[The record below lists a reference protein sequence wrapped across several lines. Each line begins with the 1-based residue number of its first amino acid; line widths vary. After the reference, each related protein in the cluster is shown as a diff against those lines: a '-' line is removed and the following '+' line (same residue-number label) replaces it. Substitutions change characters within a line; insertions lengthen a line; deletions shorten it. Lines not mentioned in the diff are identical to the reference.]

1 MYFFTNLLLSASD
14 LVLSAHSK
22 WQHVAVLE
30 FGKELHLSSHEQPSQ
45 TNSGANFKLHVSL
58 KTCMKNTFGLLVP
71 MVHVMD
77 TQLQLILVFD
87 SLLFSHKGEKK
98 NFSCGKK

>member
-1 MYFFTNLLLSASD
+1 
-14 LVLSAHSK
+14 
-22 WQHVAVLE
+22 
-30 FGKELHLSSHEQPSQ
+30 
-45 TNSGANFKLHVSL
+45 
-58 KTCMKNTFGLLVP
+58 MKNTFGLLVP